1 MGNCISSAVGGLG
14 VVLLIHGADTME
26 LILFTF
32 MIISI
37 DRKPPQELFA
47 VWSTISGTFIKK
59 CMHACVWITL
69 CFHVLA
75 FSAL

>member
-14 VVLLIHGADTME
+14 VVLHIHGADTME

-37 DRKPPQELFA
+37 ISKQEF
-47 VWSTISGTFIKK
+47 
-59 CMHACVWITL
+59 TL
-69 CFHVLA
+69 LE
-75 FSAL
+75 LRT